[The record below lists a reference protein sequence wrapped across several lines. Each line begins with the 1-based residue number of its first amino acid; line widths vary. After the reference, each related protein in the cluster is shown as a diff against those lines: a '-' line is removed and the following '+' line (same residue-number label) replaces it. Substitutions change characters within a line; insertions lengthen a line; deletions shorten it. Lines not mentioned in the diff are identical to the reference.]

1 MLNITRITQPS
12 HPLYQEAMA
21 LYSISFPAH
30 EQRETPSQEHIL
42 GQSSYH
48 FDVVC
53 DDGQFVGEVL
63 YWDIG
68 GAYYIEHFCVLP
80 AMRNKCYGQK
90 ILAMLRDTPL
100 ILEIDPPV
108 DELSIR
114 RKGFYERCGF
124 AENPYSHVHPAY
136 HCGNAGHKLVVMSS
150 PKGLTPEEYE
160 HFRQYLEDVVMKGAF

>member
-1 MLNITRITQPS
+1 MLNITRITQTD
-12 HPLYQEAMA
+12 HPLYPEAMA
-21 LYSISFPAH
+21 LYGISFPAH
-30 EQRETPSQEHIL
+30 EQREAPSQARIL

-48 FDVVC
+48 FDAVC

-80 AMRNKCYGQK
+80 SLRNKRYGQK
-90 ILAMLRDTPL
+90 ILAMLQPTPL
-100 ILEIDPPV
+100 ILEIDPPI

-124 AENPYSHVHPAY
+124 VENPYLHVHPAY
-136 HCGNAGHKLVVMSS
+136 HRGNAGHKLVVMSS
-150 PKGLTPEEYE
+150 PEVLTPESYE
-160 HFRQYLEDVVMKGAF
+160 HFRQQLEDVVMKDVY